1 MADDQKALTIEA
13 GPWGPDAVLW
23 LSQALGTSTIEDLEH
38 QANNGAALFYI
49 RSGAAVVGAFLL
61 RIDLEPEGP
70 QGVIVAGAA
79 RDEGVDILASV
90 MPSIESRFQGVTSI
104 RYHTNRPGLV
114 KALAPLGYAWREI
127 ICVKDL
133 RHGQ

>member
-1 MADDQKALTIEA
+1 MAHDQKALTIEA
-13 GPWGPDAVLW
+13 GPWGPDAVAW
-23 LSQALGTSTIEDLEH
+23 LSQALGTSTIEDLQG
-38 QANNGAALFYI
+38 QADNGAALFYI
-49 RSGAAVVGAFLL
+49 RSEGKCVGAFLL
-61 RIDLEPEGP
+61 RIDVEPEGP

-114 KALAPLGYAWREI
+114 KRLASMGYAWREI
-127 ICVKDL
+127 ICVKDV